1 MACAAFY
8 PIAISAALMD
18 GLAFA
23 NPGDVNPPDGQIDYG
38 WRMLSEGPFAGHTI
52 RRVSITAGA
61 IGRLQAAFLRWK
73 EHVDANG
80 NAASSA
86 AALRASL
93 TFPGNLHAGIEEAPW
108 PSSPAPPDYPALP
121 GQLNNGDRIWG
132 GSTSPVG
139 LDSILEDHIA
149 NGRTLLLPIVD
160 EEYGLSV
167 SRRFRQQDVGSFVL
181 MSYSSGR
188 ELELELIALGAVP
201 TENLCYPL
209 P

>member
-38 WRMLSEGPFAGHTI
+38 WRVLSEGPFAGHTI

-132 GSTSPVG
+132 GSTSQWAR
-139 LDSILEDHIA
+139 LDLGGPHRERAHAAPANCRRGVWLECKSPLQA
-149 NGRTLLLPIVD
+149 AGRRQLRAD
-160 EEYGLSV
+160 EL
-167 SRRFRQQDVGSFVL
+167 
-181 MSYSSGR
+181 
-188 ELELELIALGAVP
+188 
-201 TENLCYPL
+201 
-209 P
+209 

>member
-1 MACAAFY
+1 M
-8 PIAISAALMD
+8 
-18 GLAFA
+18 
-23 NPGDVNPPDGQIDYG
+23 
-38 WRMLSEGPFAGHTI
+38 R
-52 RRVSITAGA
+52 
-61 IGRLQAAFLRWK
+61 
-73 EHVDANG
+73 
-80 NAASSA
+80 
-86 AALRASL
+86 ALRRRRGLLLPLLQITRRCQANS
-93 TFPGNLHAGIEEAPW
+93 TTATGSGAAPL
-108 PSSPAPPDYPALP
+108 PS
-121 GQLNNGDRIWG
+121 
-132 GSTSPVG
+132 G

-167 SRRFRQQDVGSFVL
+167 SRRFKQQDVGSFVL